1 MIPKTTSIFWFT
13 AWRIGAIVLLL
24 SLIGYIVWL
33 QRYTFTDKDVASMF
47 DVTVHRLRLD
57 VKKGQMLRFGI
68 VSEGARNSTFGVTIN
83 DGSVELTIAVRMN
96 EHDLSVAFKEDPIR
110 WQRRRTWLT
119 HQSGFGKT
127 TYYVNDP
134 TTITFPFIKENDG
147 SVWLAE
153 WNEEI
158 NGQTKKVRYGF
169 WLE

>member
-1 MIPKTTSIFWFT
+1 MNPKTSSIFWFT
-13 AWRIGAIVLLL
+13 AWRIGAIVLFL

-33 QRYTFTDKDVASMF
+33 QRYTFTDNDVLKMF
-47 DVTVHRLRLD
+47 GATVYRLRVD
-57 VKKGQMLRFGI
+57 AKNGQQLRFGI
-68 VSEGARNSTFGVTIN
+68 MFDGERMTTASDSIHDGPVDLTVAVNLNEHNLSLAVKQDRNRWRRSSLIFHSGVT
-83 DGSVELTIAVRMN
+83 
-96 EHDLSVAFKEDPIR
+96 
-110 WQRRRTWLT
+110 
-119 HQSGFGKT
+119 KT
-127 TYYVNDP
+127 SYYVNDP